1 MTTEAVKTQLDKQ
14 NDYVKQDRIKRM
26 QDYVDKRKG
35 GSGGLFDAELAVK
48 SMRSAGYRTE
58 AHAAAD
64 IIDNSIESG
73 ATQIHLV
80 TNQTNGQ
87 TSDIAF
93 IDDGSGILAS
103 FLPWAVS
110 WGASAQHG
118 DEGKR
123 NTFGRFGFGLPTAS
137 VNRGTKFQVISR
149 TTDDFHMVTVDI
161 VNLPRGTDGLPI
173 QPQIEPGKLPKW
185 VIEYL
190 SDKDTSF
197 RGGLKAAKTVVVWSG
212 LDRLSTRSLP
222 ELESLMLRHFGV
234 TYAGWLNQ
242 VAIAVNGTA
251 VVPID
256 VLFTSRN
263 ALYFDVKGTRA
274 DDHGSQIV
282 PVKTPGGVFEMTVRI
297 AALGADAQTVKLDT
311 GKKGQPPKIRE
322 KIRKEYNG
330 FFMTR
335 HGRFIELWKPNDI
348 EGINWNNYMRQVA
361 VHIDFPPELDEVF
374 GITPDKQVIRPMP
387 LVVELLESKGIFRT
401 MRNLVKG
408 VADER
413 SRRKA
418 EREGRVE
425 DGSRVSERVMDRVT
439 QMDVLTSQ
447 PQSLDK
453 VTKREE
459 EARKNLEQVVRNKAK
474 KAGVSAEVIR
484 SAVVEETS
492 TKRFRV
498 ELASL
503 GANGVFFH
511 SFPIGMQT
519 VLQIN
524 VDHAFFKDVYSKIEP
539 GQFELLSGIE
549 LLLFTLALCE
559 SDSMG
564 EKAAFYSNEK
574 IRWSQYLTTMIH
586 VQNDVISNSDLGNF
600 TGENAIE
607 VQETD

>member
-1 MTTEAVKTQLDKQ
+1 
-14 NDYVKQDRIKRM
+14 
-26 QDYVDKRKG
+26 
-35 GSGGLFDAELAVK
+35 
-48 SMRSAGYRTE
+48 
-58 AHAAAD
+58 
-64 IIDNSIESG
+64 
-73 ATQIHLV
+73 
-80 TNQTNGQ
+80 
-87 TSDIAF
+87 
-93 IDDGSGILAS
+93 
-103 FLPWAVS
+103 
-110 WGASAQHG
+110 
-118 DEGKR
+118 
-123 NTFGRFGFGLPTAS
+123 
-137 VNRGTKFQVISR
+137 
-149 TTDDFHMVTVDI
+149 
-161 VNLPRGTDGLPI
+161 
-173 QPQIEPGKLPKW
+173 
-185 VIEYL
+185 
-190 SDKDTSF
+190 
-197 RGGLKAAKTVVVWSG
+197 
-212 LDRLSTRSLP
+212 
-222 ELESLMLRHFGV
+222 
-234 TYAGWLNQ
+234 
-242 VAIAVNGTA
+242 
-251 VVPID
+251 
-256 VLFTSRN
+256 
-263 ALYFDVKGTRA
+263 
-274 DDHGSQIV
+274 
-282 PVKTPGGVFEMTVRI
+282 
-297 AALGADAQTVKLDT
+297 
-311 GKKGQPPKIRE
+311 
-322 KIRKEYNG
+322 
-330 FFMTR
+330 
-335 HGRFIELWKPNDI
+335 
-348 EGINWNNYMRQVA
+348 
-361 VHIDFPPELDEVF
+361 
-374 GITPDKQVIRPMP
+374 
-387 LVVELLESKGIFRT
+387 
-401 MRNLVKG
+401 
-408 VADER
+408 
-413 SRRKA
+413 
-418 EREGRVE
+418 
-425 DGSRVSERVMDRVT
+425 MDRVT

>member
-14 NDYVKQDRIKRM
+14 NDYVKQDRVKRM
-26 QDYVDKRKG
+26 QEYVDNKKG
-35 GSGGLFDAELAVK
+35 GGGGLFDAELTVK
-48 SMRSAGYRTE
+48 SMRAAGYRTE

-73 ATQIHLV
+73 ATQVHIV
-80 TNQTNGQ
+80 TNQTNGR

-137 VNRGTKFQVISR
+137 INRGTKFQVISR
-149 TTDDFHMVTVDI
+149 TADEFYMVEIDVK
-161 VNLPRGTDGLPI
+161 NLPRSADGLPT
-173 QPQIEPGKLPKW
+173 QPPVEPGKLPKW
-185 VIEYL
+185 VIEYI
-190 SDKDTSF
+190 SDKDTPF
-197 RGGLKAAKTVVVWSG
+197 RGGLKSVKTVVVWSQ

-222 ELESLMLRHFGV
+222 ELQSLMLRHFGV

-242 VAIAVNGTA
+242 VTIAVNGKT
-251 VVPID
+251 VEPID

-263 ALYFDVKGTRA
+263 ALYFDVKGTFA
-274 DDHGSQIV
+274 EDHGSQVI
-282 PVKTPGGVFEMTVRI
+282 PVKTPDGTYPMVIRMSRI
-297 AALGADAQTVKLDT
+297 GLDAHEATLDT
-311 GKKGQPPKIRE
+311 GKKGKPPMIRQ
-322 KIRKEYNG
+322 KTRKDFNG

-335 HGRFIELWKPNDI
+335 HGRFIELWKPTEI
-348 EGINWNNYMRQVA
+348 ERISWNNYMRQVS

-387 LVVELLESKGIFRT
+387 VVIELLESKGIFRT
-401 MRNLVKG
+401 MRNLYKDVSK
-408 VADER
+408 ER
-413 SRRKA
+413 TRRKA
-418 EREGRVE
+418 ELEGRLE
-425 DGSRVSERVMDRVT
+425 SGARVSELVMDRVT
-439 QMDVLTSQ
+439 EMDVLTSQ
-447 PQSLDK
+447 PQSPDK
-453 VTKREE
+453 VKKRQE
-459 EARKNLEQVVRNKAK
+459 EARKNLEQVVSAKAK
-474 KAGVSAEVIR
+474 KAGVSPEAVR
-484 SAVVEETS
+484 SAVVDETS

-559 SDSMG
+559 SDATG

-586 VQNDVISNSDLGNF
+586 VQTDVISNSDLGSF